1 MHLIFLEQKHQ
12 NDLDSCE
19 YVSRKMNPND
29 LMSNILIISITF
41 PVNNH
46 IVHCS
51 FIYLKNK
58 ANVDI
63 NT

>member
-1 MHLIFLEQKHQ
+1 MTWIHVNMYQE
-12 NDLDSCE
+12 
-19 YVSRKMNPND
+19 KMNPNA